1 MAEREPKIAF
11 TEAAGCCPSF
21 IDRPLCDT
29 LDFRYRLPFQRYTA
43 AKQALTVDVVLHFRL
58 TRCSMGLVLGDP
70 VYSITL
76 MPGEQVRLFT
86 SDRHTRWSYDS
97 ESSMTYRHETTSVES
112 FFTAGM
118 ARAMSDLTI
127 NESGVSTSSYSESW
141 AEGGGGLEISILG
154 IVNLGGGGGGG
165 SYDAS
170 SLSAFTHSLSR
181 HAECASSYVATSVRA
196 KSAVSI
202 GEVER
207 RTHAEGESEA
217 QYESASRIFS
227 NPNKCR
233 AVTYLFYQI
242 NKLQQ
247 VRFSLERI
255 ERRIEDPAA
264 PTGAY
269 QRVPADITGRVTVLP
284 QAIPAT
290 STNRLDIEDRAR
302 RSAMARQQEAL
313 SAARLAATTPV
324 YGGIRMAAPIAI
336 SRAGVF
342 DSKVREDIIKE
353 QNDVIDEVDGEL
365 VDKKILDAKTRELSE
380 EIKSAVAWQKEEI
393 LPTPGVI
400 VKGCLDDCETCEPAL
415 QREVEL
421 DLERKHL
428 DNEMLKRQT
437 ELLEKAQEY
446 RCCPVGS
453 AEEEE
458 PPGERAGRGVRRMP
472 RHPG

>member
-1 MAEREPKIAF
+1 MAERESKIAF
-11 TEAAGCCPSF
+11 TEAAGCCPNF
-21 IDRPLCDT
+21 IERPLCDT
-29 LDFRYRLPFQRYTA
+29 LDFRYRLPFGRLVGG
-43 AKQALTVDVVLHFRL
+43 KVPVTVDVVLHFRL
-58 TRCSMGLVLGDP
+58 TRCSKGLVLGDP
-70 VYSITL
+70 IYSTTL
-76 MPGEQVRLFT
+76 LPGEQVRLFT

-97 ESSMTYRHETTSVES
+97 ESSMTYRNEATSVES
-112 FFTAGM
+112 FFASGM
-118 ARAMSDLTI
+118 SRAMSDLTI
-127 NESGVSTSSYSESW
+127 NESGLSAASYSESW

-154 IVNLGGGGGGG
+154 FSIGGGGGGG
-165 SYDAS
+165 SYDWS
-170 SLSAFTHSLSR
+170 SLSAFSHSLSR
-181 HAECASSYVATSVRA
+181 HAECASSYVAASVRA

-207 RTHAEGESEA
+207 RAHAEGESEA

-242 NKLQQ
+242 NKLQEI
-247 VRFSLERI
+247 RFSLEKI
-255 ERRIEDPAA
+255 ERRVEDLAA

-269 QRVPADITGRVTVLP
+269 QRIPTDITGRVTVLP
-284 QAIPAT
+284 QAIPAA
-290 STNRLDIEDRAR
+290 STIRLQAEEN
-302 RSAMARQQEAL
+302 ARQSVLKRRQEGMAAANLAQIPL
-313 SAARLAATTPV
+313 SYSGVRLAT
-324 YGGIRMAAPIAI
+324 PIAA
-336 SRAGVF
+336 SRSSPI
-342 DSKVREDIIKE
+342 DIQDRED
-353 QNDVIDEVDGEL
+353 VINEL
-365 VDKKILDAKTRELSE
+365 DAVLVEKKILDEKTREPSE
-380 EIKSAVAWQKEEI
+380 HIKQIVSWQKEEI

-458 PPGERAGRGVRRMP
+458 PPGERVGRGVRRMP